1 MAQKNRAQRQQQVLR
16 TAGFAA
22 WLLGL
27 LFLGLSVV
35 GAIRWPHWVWTAP
48 IACALL
54 SLATTYRMRHT
65 TGLRRPITLAALT
78 LVLLLAAGVLANL
91 AAGIT
96 H

>member
-1 MAQKNRAQRQQQVLR
+1 MAQDNRAQRQEQVLR

-65 TGLRRPITLAALT
+65 TSLRRPLALATLTLAL
-78 LVLLLAAGVLANL
+78 LVAAGALANL
-91 AAGIT
+91 AAGMS